1 MTTVLD
7 VVNLALF
14 DAGVVGTGQVAS
26 AQDSNLAFRRL
37 NFMLG
42 AWQVE
47 RWLVYHL
54 VDVAKVS
61 TGATSYTVGSGGD
74 FNVAVA
80 PDRVEA
86 AFFRQL
92 IQSAP
97 NQIDYPLEQLMSR
110 EDYNNIAL
118 KQLQSFPSYFFYDSN
133 HPTGTVYF
141 WPVAQATIYEMHL
154 SLKAVLNQFT
164 SLAQTISLPLVYFD
178 ALYKNLAV
186 MLRDAYDLPP
196 KPMLVMGAKAALNQ
210 MRKANNQISRLTMPN
225 DLVRPGIYNPYS
237 DQIR

>member
-7 VVNLALF
+7 IVNLALF

-47 RWLVYHL
+47 RWLVWHL

-61 TGATSYTVGSGGD
+61 TGANSYTVGPGGD
-74 FNVAVA
+74 FNVTVA

-86 AFFRQL
+86 AFFRQI
-92 IQSAP
+92 IQSSP
-97 NQIDYPLEQLMSR
+97 NQIDYPLEQLMAR

-118 KQLQSFPSYFFYDSN
+118 KQLQSFPGYFFYDPDVPLGRV
-133 HPTGTVYF
+133 HF

-154 SLKAVLNQFT
+154 SLKAVLSQFT
-164 SLAQTISLPLVYFD
+164 SLAQTVTLPLVYFD

-186 MLRDAYDLPP
+186 MLREAYDLPP
-196 KPMLVMGAKAALNQ
+196 KVMLVQGARKSLNV
-210 MRKANNQISRLTMPN
+210 MRKANNQIARLVMPT

>member
-61 TGATSYTVGSGGD
+61 TGANSYTVGSGGD

-86 AFFRQL
+86 AFFRQI
-92 IQSAP
+92 IQSTP

-118 KQLQSFPSYFFYDSN
+118 KQLQSFPSYFFYDSD
-133 HPTGTVYF
+133 HPTGRVYF

-154 SLKAVLNQFT
+154 TLKAVLAQFT

-186 MLRDAYDLPP
+186 ILRDAYDLPP
-196 KPMLVMGAKAALNQ
+196 KPMLVMGAKSALNQ
-210 MRKANNQISRLTMPN
+210 MRKANNQISRLTMPT